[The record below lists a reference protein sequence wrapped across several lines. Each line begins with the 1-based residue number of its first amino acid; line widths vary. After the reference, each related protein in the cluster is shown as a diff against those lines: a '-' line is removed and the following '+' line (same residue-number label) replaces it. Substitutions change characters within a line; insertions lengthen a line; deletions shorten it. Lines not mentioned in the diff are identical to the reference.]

1 MGVGAPTM
9 SDGAQRK
16 TTREKMK
23 CILRILEDVGRLSA
37 NDDKCVGNLGPSV
50 GVPRMPE
57 ILSRS
62 KL

>member
-9 SDGAQRK
+9 SDGAQMK
-16 TTREKMK
+16 TTRENRK
-23 CILRILEDVGRLSA
+23 CILRRLRDVGRLCA

-50 GVPRMPE
+50 GVPRMQE

>member
-1 MGVGAPTM
+1 M